1 MPHVMT
7 DALREFLAA
16 YLVNAAWQAPVV
28 AFCAFLAARF
38 GGLSAGARNRLWL
51 AALVAATV
59 LPAISLGSLL
69 PRAVPTVARVEP
81 GAAVTLAAT
90 PVATAEVAPAAEPA
104 LQLAPWS
111 AWLMI
116 GLLALIAAALIARIA
131 VASAAARR
139 LVRESSPAVLPAEVT
154 QALERLARVHHRTV
168 PPVRTSRGVRS
179 PAVVGALAPVIL
191 VPHDLAADGDELRA
205 ALLHE
210 LAHVLRHD
218 YAVNLAC
225 ELLTLPVCWHP
236 ATLGIKAGVRRSRE
250 LACDAIAAQA
260 MGSPKAYARRLVSLA
275 QTLGAQPLGAAALA
289 GSGAPANAALA
300 VGLFG
305 RSDLEDRLMQL
316 MKPTDAEGPAL
327 RAARLCGLAAVGAS
341 LLGSAA
347 LLHVTPVFAKDARA
361 VPSSLVEPALP
372 ATPAVPALPAL
383 PALPAVP
390 ALPALAAVGAVPAVP
405 AVPAGPHI
413 SYYGHN
419 GVIVSKKG
427 VILHSGAGHSHSW
440 TGADGRTITVINDS
454 EKDPTPTQKREW
466 EDVARDAEAQGAAAE
481 KLVNAPEFK
490 ARIEKAKAAGEAAR
504 KLVESPEFKARI
516 AKAEADAKAAEAMV
530 NSPEFK
536 ARIARAEADAKA
548 AEAMVNS
555 PEFKAR
561 IAAAQAAGEA
571 ARKLVESPEFKA
583 RIAQAK
589 ADGEAARAYVNSPE
603 FKASIAQAKAGGEAA
618 RAYVESPEFKAN
630 IARIKAEALALQR
643 RMDAIDDE
651 DRTPRAP

>member
-90 PVATAEVAPAAEPA
+90 PVATAEAAPAAEPA

-139 LVRESSPAVLPAEVT
+139 LVRQSSPAVLPAEVT

-372 ATPAVPALPAL
+372 AMPAVPAL

-390 ALPALAAVGAVPAVP
+390 ALPALAAVGAVPAVPAIPAVP

-440 TGADGRTITVINDS
+440 TGADGRTITVVNDS
-454 EKDPTPTQKREW
+454 EKDPSPTQKREW
-466 EDVARDAEAQGAAAE
+466 EAVARDAEAQGAAAE

-490 ARIEKAKAAGEAAR
+490 ARVEKAKAAGEAAR

-536 ARIARAEADAKA
+536 ARIA
-548 AEAMVNS
+548 
-555 PEFKAR
+555 
-561 IAAAQAAGEA
+561 AAQAAGEA
-571 ARKLVESPEFKA
+571 ARKMVESPEFKA

-589 ADGEAARAYVNSPE
+589 AD
-603 FKASIAQAKAGGEAA
+603 GEAA